1 MKTHNKES
9 GVEKQVQEIIDSGE
23 DVAVGILSLEN
34 WKEEIKQALQKA
46 FTAGLMQE
54 AEHTENYIRDAREDE
69 RERCTEMT
77 AEYIYDRMLC
87 NGVKPPW
94 TPRGNSLKQEEARK
108 EAKEVMTIPPKDNC
122 FVCGKEVPKPEG
134 SPKDRKRWVDKCEGC
149 KK

>member
-54 AEHTENYIRDAREDE
+54 AEHTENYIKDAREDE
-69 RERCTEMT
+69 RHKIKEE
-77 AEYIYDRMLC
+77 I
-87 NGVKPPW
+87 
-94 TPRGNSLKQEEARK
+94 LKIKVSCLQTRS
-108 EAKEVMTIPPKDNC
+108 VILQNL
-122 FVCGKEVPKPEG
+122 
-134 SPKDRKRWVDKCEGC
+134 
-149 KK
+149 